1 MDWQIIVMAA
11 LSLSALLGFFAL
23 GPEPR
28 QPAKAPSRRRDSAAI
43 APLRA
48 APATAASQGLP
59 ADPEISARFA
69 RALQALQ

>member
-11 LSLSALLGFFAL
+11 LSLSALAAFYAL

-28 QPAKAPSRRRDSAAI
+28 LKTAAPGRRTDIAAN
-43 APLRA
+43 APLRV
-48 APATAASQGLP
+48 APVRGTSQGLP

-69 RALQALQ
+69 RALQSLQ